1 MNEVKIQKQYDRLAD
16 IYDLRWRNYIIN
28 TLTFLNNWEQ
38 IEPQASILDVACG
51 TGEFERL
58 LLNKNPTQKIIGV
71 DISEKMLDLARKKY
85 QAYSNVEFQKAS
97 VHSLPFESHSFDV
110 VVCANSFHFFDKPQV
125 ALREMKRVLKPDG
138 KVIILDWNKD
148 YFVCR
153 ICDWF
158 LQIFDP
164 IHQQFYTQA
173 ELHQLLVST
182 KFKLDG
188 STKFRLGV
196 IWGMMVVRAIPTQRE
211 FANKQSCCCW

>member
-1 MNEVKIQKQYDRLAD
+1 MNEIKIQRQYDELAN

-28 TLTFLNNWEQ
+28 TLTFLHNWEQ

-58 LLNKNPTQKIIGV
+58 LLDKNLKQEIIGV
-71 DISEKMLDLARKKY
+71 DISENMLNVARKKY
-85 QAYSNVEFQKAS
+85 QAYSNVKFQQAS
-97 VHSLPFESHSFDV
+97 VHSLPFNSHSFDV

-125 ALREMKRVLKPDG
+125 ALGEMKRVLKPNG
-138 KVIILDWNKD
+138 KVIIIDWNKD

-164 IHQQFYTQA
+164 AHQQCYTQA
-173 ELHQLLVST
+173 ELHQLLVSAQ
-182 KFKLDG
+182 FEVH
-188 STKFRLGV
+188 SATKFRLGV
-196 IWGMMVVRAIPTQRE
+196 IWGMMAVTAFFRSQESGVRSQ
-211 FANKQSCCCW
+211 